1 MGCVL
6 DSKVVISVNT
16 DLDAFQ
22 SLCLATCTSHLTI
35 YKPLVCIVL
44 ITLPSKSLYMGC
56 VTDCHIRYYNWFW
69 RRCWCWKLCDCF
81 LCKNGLADGTFLMS
95 ASLCIDGC
103 CLIYDPVT
111 GCMILLGDHFTCC
124 KLCVTVYTVSITGI
138 ACFCTACFLCVSDF
152 CFLMLTNLLVAYYII
167 RAMAKYQCNHAIFY
181 YNTVD
186 RF

>member
-35 YKPLVCIVL
+35 YKPLACIVL
-44 ITLPSKSLYMGC
+44 VALPAKGLYMGC

-103 CLIYDPVT
+103 CLIYDPVA
-111 GCMILLGDHFTCC
+111 GCVIFLSDYFTCC
-124 KLCVTVYTVSITGI
+124 KLRVTVHTISITGI
-138 ACFCTACFLCVSDF
+138 SCFCTACFLCVSDF
-152 CFLMLTNLLVAYYII
+152 CFLMLTNLLIAYYII
-167 RAMAKYQCNHAIFY
+167 RAMAKYQCNHSILY

-186 RF
+186 WL